1 MKRMKAFCLLLM
13 LFCPVFMLHSF
24 GQTKTVIGTVTDDK
38 GGPIPNVSVLLKG
51 STTGTATDAEGKF
64 SIAAKAGDELEFS
77 SVGFKTVT
85 LKANLT
91 APMSVQLTADVSS
104 LTDVVVIGYGTA
116 RKKDLTG
123 SVAVVDMKELK
134 QQPAASPLEAL
145 QGKAAGVQIVNDGS
159 PGATPQVRIR
169 GFSTISN
176 NDPLYIIDGMP
187 YQGKLSWLNANDIES
202 MQVLKDASAAS
213 IYGSRANNGVV
224 IVTTRKGKSGAP
236 RVNLDVYYGSQNPNR
251 GRFPKYLNPQQFA
264 EFLYAGYKNAG
275 LSIANDYYGSD
286 PNHPTLPEYL
296 LAGGTYGQKIT
307 PAMADPSRYNYSM
320 DGKTFYQITKANQTG
335 TDWYRTITQNAPI
348 QNYQLGVSGGGEK
361 ANYAVSG
368 GYMNQEGIVRYT
380 GFKRYTIR
388 ANTNFT
394 VLDDRLQLGE
404 NIQYSRTQNQGFATN
419 VNTAGSYM
427 GEGSPIGWAYR
438 IQTIIPVYDI
448 MGNFAGSRGNLLGNA
463 ENPMAAL
470 YRAKDNVN
478 TSNQF
483 FGSAYA
489 DLKIL
494 ESLHLKTT
502 YGVRYETYNGVTVGY
517 PNPERAEGSYN
528 NHTFS
533 ENMGWGTDWTW
544 SNTLTYKTRF
554 NEKHDLT
561 AMVGTE
567 AVKAWGRYLTGSAN
581 GYFLMGDMNYYYMNT
596 ATSTPVAKNN
606 DPITQPNS
614 LFSIFGRVDY
624 GYLDRYL
631 ISGTLRR
638 DGSSRFGPNNKYGN
652 FPAVSLAWRVSNEEF
667 MKSVTWIDDLKLRAG
682 WGVTGN
688 QSIPDFQYL
697 KLLQASI
704 NSANYPINGTGLS
717 SGVWT
722 YSYDNPDIK
731 WEQAQSLN
739 VGVDFSL
746 VRHKLDGSFD
756 WYNKKTVDMLYK
768 LDLPAQAIGG
778 GSSPYVNLGEMSN
791 KGFELVL
798 NYHYASPANN
808 NPFTFDAGVNFSRN
822 INKLVAL
829 KEGVKKVN
837 MLTNRSVIP
846 SVIMA
851 GLPFGA
857 FYGYKVEGIFKTDQ
871 EISGA
876 AKQTGAHLGG
886 FRYADVSGPDGKPDG
901 IIDDQDLTFIGSP
914 HPDFIYGL
922 NLNASYSNFDIALAF
937 NGSQGNKIFDF
948 TRLYTDLSLF
958 DGAVSDRMLNAWSP
972 ENPNSDI
979 PTPYRNRPS
988 IEMLSNSYFVQD
1000 GSYLKLKL
1008 VQIGYNFKPGGAF
1021 KDKIKNLRLYVSGTN
1036 LFTVT
1041 KYSGLDPEVTSSPGV
1056 GTYTAPGVDLGMYPM
1071 SRQYLVGLN
1080 VTF

>member
-1 MKRMKAFCLLLM
+1 MKRMKAFCLLVV

-24 GQTKTVIGTVTDDK
+24 GQTKTAIGTVTDDK
-38 GGPIPNVSVLLKG
+38 GSPLPNVSVVLKG
-51 STTGTATDAEGKF
+51 ATSGTATDAEGKF
-64 SIAAKAGDELEFS
+64 SIAAKNGDELEFS
-77 SVGFKTVT
+77 SVGFKTTTRKV
-85 LKANLT
+85 NLT
-91 APMSVQLTADVSS
+91 APMSVQLVADVAS
-104 LTDVVVIGYGTA
+104 LTDVVVIGYGTT

-187 YQGKLSWLNANDIES
+187 YQGKLSWLNSNDIES

-236 RVNLDVYYGSQNPNR
+236 KINLDVYYGSQNPNR

-264 EFLYAGYKNAG
+264 DFLYAGYKNAG

-286 PNHPTLPEYL
+286 PNNPTLPEYL

-307 PAMADPSRYNYSM
+307 AAMANPALYNYSM

-361 ANYAVSG
+361 ANYAMSG
-368 GYMNQEGIVRYT
+368 GYMNQEGIVKYT

-388 ANTNFT
+388 ANSNFT
-394 VLDDRLQLGE
+394 VLGDRLQLGE
-404 NIQYSRTQNQGFATN
+404 NIQYSRTQNQGFSTN

-494 ESLHLKTT
+494 EALHLRTT
-502 YGVRYETYNGVTVGY
+502 YGVRYETYNGVSVGY

-614 LFSIFGRVDY
+614 LYSIFGRVDY

-652 FPAVSLAWRVSNEEF
+652 FPAVSLAWRVSNEAF
-667 MKSVTWIDDLKLRAG
+667 MKSVSWVDDLKFRAG

-704 NSANYPINGTGLS
+704 NSANYPIGGGSLT

-722 YSYDNPDIK
+722 YAYDNPDIK

-739 VGVDFSL
+739 LGIDFTL
-746 VRHKLDGSFD
+746 FRHKLDGSFD
-756 WYNKKTVDMLYK
+756 VYNKKTVDMLYK

-798 NYHYASPANN
+798 NYHYASPANG
-808 NPFTFDAGVNFSRN
+808 NPFTFDAGVNLSRN
-822 INKLVAL
+822 INKLVSL

-857 FYGYKVEGIFKTDQ
+857 FYGYKVEGIFKSAD
-871 EISGA
+871 EIAGA

-886 FRYADVSGPDGKPDG
+886 FRYADVDGNG
-901 IIDDQDLTFIGSP
+901 VIDDQDLTMIGSP
-914 HPDFIYGL
+914 HPKFIYGL

-937 NGSQGNKIFDF
+937 NGTQGNKIFDF

-972 ENPNSDI
+972 NNPNSDI
-979 PTPYRNRPS
+979 PAPNRNRPA

-1000 GSYLKLKL
+1000 GSYMKLKL
-1008 VQIGYNFKPGGAF
+1008 AQIGYNFKLNGLL
-1021 KDKIKNLRLYVSGTN
+1021 KDRIKNLRLYVSGTN
-1036 LFTVT
+1036 LFTIT
-1041 KYSGLDPEVTSSPGV
+1041 KYSGLDPEVTSSPGI
-1056 GTYTAPGVDLGMYPM
+1056 GTYAAPGVDLGMYPM

>member
-1 MKRMKAFCLLLM
+1 MKVFCLLLM
-13 LFCPVFMLHSF
+13 LFCPGFMQNGFS
-24 GQTKTVIGTVTDDK
+24 QTKTVTGTVTDDK
-38 GGPIPNVSVLLKG
+38 GNPLPNVSVVLKG
-51 STTGTATDAEGKF
+51 ATLGTATDAEGKF
-64 SIAAKAGDELEFS
+64 SIAAKTGDELEFS
-77 SVGFKTVT
+77 SVGFKTTTVR
-85 LKANLT
+85 ANAAT
-91 APMSVQLTADVSS
+91 VMSVQLTADVSS

-123 SVAVVDMKELK
+123 SVAVVDMKDLK

-169 GFSTISN
+169 GFSTINN

-187 YQGKLSWLNANDIES
+187 YQGKLSWLNSNDIES

-224 IVTTRKGKSGAP
+224 IVTTKKGKSGPP
-236 RVNLDVYYGSQNPNR
+236 RVNLDIYYGSQRPNR

-264 EFLYAGYKNAG
+264 DFLFAGYKNAG
-275 LSIANDYYGSD
+275 LDPTKTDYYGTD
-286 PNHPTLPEYL
+286 PNNPTLPEYL

-307 PAMADPSRYNYSM
+307 STMVNPDLYNYSM
-320 DGKTFYQITKANQTG
+320 DGGTFYQITKANQTG
-335 TDWYRTITQNAPI
+335 TDWYRTITRNAPI
-348 QNYQLGVSGGGEK
+348 QNYQLTVSGGGEN

-368 GYMNQEGIVRYT
+368 GYMNQEGVVTYT

-388 ANTNFT
+388 ANSNFT
-394 VLDDRLQLGE
+394 VLGDRLQMGE
-404 NIQYSRTQNQGFATN
+404 NIQYSRTQNQGFSTN

-427 GEGSPIGWAYR
+427 GEGSPMGWAYR

-448 MGNFAGSRGNLLGNA
+448 MGNFGGSRGNLLGNA

-470 YRAKDNVN
+470 YRAKDNVG

-483 FGSAYA
+483 FGSVYG

-494 ESLHLKTT
+494 EALHLRTT
-502 YGVRYETYNGVTVGY
+502 YGVRYETWNGVSVGY

-528 NHTFS
+528 NHTFN
-533 ENMGWGTDWTW
+533 ENMGWGTEWTW
-544 SNTLTYKTRF
+544 SNILTYKKRF

-567 AVKAWGRYLTGSAN
+567 AVKASARILNGAAN
-581 GYFLMGDMNYYYMNT
+581 GYFLMGDMDYYYMNT
-596 ATSTPVAKNN
+596 ATSTPVASNT
-606 DPITQPNS
+606 IIQPSS
-614 LFSIFGRVDY
+614 LYSVFGRIDY
-624 GYLDRYL
+624 GFMDKYL

-638 DGSSRFGPNNKYGN
+638 DGSSRFNPDNKYGN
-652 FPAVSLAWRVSNEEF
+652 FPAASFAWRVSNEAF
-667 MKSVTWIDDLKLRAG
+667 MKSVNWVDDLKLRVG

-697 KLLQASI
+697 QLFQAAI
-704 NSANYPINGTGLS
+704 NNSYYPINGSSLS
-717 SGVWT
+717 SGVWISG
-722 YSYDNPDIK
+722 YANPDVK

-739 VGVDFSL
+739 IGIDFTVL
-746 VRHKLDGSFD
+746 KHTLDGSFD
-756 WYNKKTVDMLYK
+756 VYNKKTVDLLYP
-768 LDLPAQAIGG
+768 LALPAQAIGG
-778 GSSPYVNLGEMSN
+778 GSSPFVNIGEMTN

-798 NYHYASPANN
+798 NYHYASPSSYR
-808 NPFTFDAGVNFSRN
+808 PFTFDAGVNFSRN
-822 INKLVAL
+822 INELVSLAP
-829 KEGVKKVN
+829 GIKKVN
-837 MLTNRSVIP
+837 MLSNRSVIP

-857 FYGYKVEGIFKTDQ
+857 FYGYKVEGLFKSAE

-886 FRYADVSGPDGKPDG
+886 FRYADVDGSGT
-901 IIDDQDLTFIGSP
+901 IDDKDLTMIGSP
-914 HPDFIYGL
+914 HPKFIYGV
-922 NLNASYSNFDIALAF
+922 NLNATYRNFDLSLSF

-972 ENPNSDI
+972 ENPDSDI
-979 PTPYRNRPS
+979 PAPYRSRPS

-1008 VQIGYNFKPGGAF
+1008 AQLGYNFKIRGALQ
-1021 KDKIKNLRLYVSGTN
+1021 DKIRNLRLYISGTN

-1041 KYSGLDPEVTSSPGV
+1041 KYSGLDPEVTSSPG
-1056 GTYTAPGVDLGMYPM
+1056 TYAAPGVDLGMYPI

>member
-1 MKRMKAFCLLLM
+1 M
-13 LFCPVFMLHSF
+13 LNGFS
-24 GQTKTVIGTVTDDK
+24 QTKTIAGTVTDDQGK
-38 GGPIPNVSVLLKG
+38 PIPNVSVVLKG
-51 STTGTATDAEGKF
+51 SSSGAATDAEGKF
-64 SIAAKAGDELEFS
+64 LIAAKAGDELEFS
-77 SVGFKTVT
+77 SVGFKTLSV
-85 LKANLT
+85 KAS
-91 APMSVQLTADVSS
+91 ADMSVQMVSDVAN

-123 SVAVVDMKELK
+123 SVAVVDMKDLK

-169 GFSTISN
+169 GFSTINN

-187 YQGKLSWLNANDIES
+187 YQGKLSWLNSSDIES

-213 IYGSRANNGVV
+213 IYGARANNGVV

-236 RVNLDVYYGSQNPNR
+236 RVNLDMYYGSQNPNR
-251 GRFPKYLNPQQFA
+251 SRFPKYLNPQQFA
-264 EFLYAGYKNAG
+264 EFLFTGYKNAG
-275 LSIANDYYGSD
+275 LDPTKTDYYGTD
-286 PNHPTLPEYL
+286 ANKPTLPEYL

-307 PAMADPSRYNYSM
+307 AAMVNPSLYNYSM
-320 DGKTFYQITKANQTG
+320 DGKTFYQITKANQQG
-335 TDWYRTITQNAPI
+335 TDWYRTITQNASI
-348 QNYQLGVSGGGEK
+348 QNYQLTVSGGGQN
-361 ANYAVSG
+361 ANYAISG
-368 GYMNQEGIVRYT
+368 GYMNQEGVVRYT

-388 ANTNFT
+388 SNSNFT
-394 VLDDRLQLGE
+394 VLGDRLQLGE
-404 NIQYSRTQNQGFATN
+404 NIQYSRTENQGFSTN

-427 GEGSPIGWAYR
+427 GEGSPMGWAYR

-448 MGNFAGSRGNLLGNA
+448 MGNFGGSRGNLLGNA

-470 YRAKDNVN
+470 YRAKDNVG

-483 FGSAYA
+483 FGSVYG

-494 ESLHLKTT
+494 EALHLRTT
-502 YGVRYETYNGVTVGY
+502 YGVRYETYNGVSVGY

-544 SNTLTYKTRF
+544 SNTLTYKKRF

-567 AVKAWGRYLTGSAN
+567 AVRARARYLNGSAN

-596 ATSTPVAKNN
+596 ATSTPVANN
-606 DPITQPNS
+606 GTSISQPSS
-614 LFSIFGRVDY
+614 LYSVFGRVDY
-624 GYLDRYL
+624 GFMDKYL
-631 ISGTLRR
+631 ISGILRR
-638 DGSSRFGPNNKYGN
+638 DGSSRFNPSNKYGN
-652 FPAVSLAWRVSNEEF
+652 FPAVSFAWRVSNEGF
-667 MKSVTWIDDLKLRAG
+667 MKSVTWVDDLKFRAG

-697 KLLQASI
+697 QLFQAAI
-704 NSANYPINGTGLS
+704 NNSYYPINGSSLS
-717 SGVWT
+717 SGVWISG
-722 YSYDNPDIK
+722 YANPDVK

-739 VGVDFSL
+739 VGIDFTL
-746 VRHKLDGSFD
+746 LKHALDGSFD
-756 WYNKKTVDMLYK
+756 VYNKKTVDLLYP
-768 LDLPAQAIGG
+768 LALPAQAIGG
-778 GSSPYVNLGEMSN
+778 GSSPFVNIGEMNN

-798 NYHYASPANN
+798 NYHHTSRSANK
-808 NPFTFDAGVNFSRN
+808 PFTFDAGVNVSRN
-822 INKLVAL
+822 INKLVSLAP
-829 KEGVKKVN
+829 GIKKVN
-837 MLTNRSVIP
+837 MLSNRSVIP

-857 FYGYKVEGIFKTDQ
+857 FYGYKVEGLFKSAE
-871 EISGA
+871 EIAGA

-886 FRYADVSGPDGKPDG
+886 FRYADVDGSGT
-901 IIDDQDLTFIGSP
+901 IDDNDLTMIGSP
-914 HPDFIYGL
+914 HPKFIYGL
-922 NLNASYSNFDIALAF
+922 NLNASYSNFDVSFAF

-958 DGAVSDRMLNAWSP
+958 DGAVSDRMLSAWSP
-972 ENPNSDI
+972 QNPDSDI
-979 PTPYRNRPS
+979 PAPYRSRPS

-1008 VQIGYNFKPGGAF
+1008 AQIGYNFKINGAL
-1021 KDKIKNLRLYVSGTN
+1021 KDKIRNLRLYVSGTN
-1036 LFTVT
+1036 LFTIT
-1041 KYSGLDPEVTSSPGV
+1041 KYSGLDPEVTSSPG
-1056 GTYTAPGVDLGMYPM
+1056 TYAAPGVDLGMYPI

>member
-1 MKRMKAFCLLLM
+1 MERMKVFYVLLM
-13 LFCPVFMLHSF
+13 LLCPCFMLHSF
-24 GQTKTVIGTVTDDK
+24 GQTKTVVGTVTDDK
-38 GGPIPNVSVLLKG
+38 GSPLPNVSIVLKG
-51 STTGTATDAEGKF
+51 ATSGTATDAEGKF

-85 LKANLT
+85 LKANVN
-91 APMSVQLTADVSS
+91 APMAVQLAADVSS

-169 GFSTISN
+169 GFSTINN

-187 YQGKLSWLNANDIES
+187 YQGKLSWLNSSDIES

-213 IYGSRANNGVV
+213 IYGARANNGVV
-224 IVTTRKGKSGAP
+224 IVTTKKGKSGAP
-236 RVNLDVYYGSQNPNR
+236 RVNLDMYYGSQNPNR

-264 EFLYAGYKNAG
+264 EFLFAGYKNAG
-275 LSIANDYYGSD
+275 LDPTKTDYYGTD
-286 PNHPTLPEYL
+286 ANNPTLPEYL
-296 LAGGTYGQKIT
+296 LAGGVYGQKIT
-307 PAMADPSRYNYSM
+307 AAMVNPSLYNYSM
-320 DGKTFYQITKANQTG
+320 DGKTFYQITKANREG
-335 TDWYRTITQNAPI
+335 TDWYRTITRNAPI
-348 QNYQLGVSGGGEK
+348 QNYQLTVSGGGEN

-368 GYMNQEGIVRYT
+368 GYMNQEGVVRYT

-388 ANTNFT
+388 ANSNFT
-394 VLDDRLQLGE
+394 VLGDRLQMGE
-404 NIQYSRTQNQGFATN
+404 NIQYSRTENQGFSTN

-427 GEGSPIGWAYR
+427 GEGSPMGWAYR

-448 MGNFAGSRGNLLGNA
+448 MGNFGGSRGNLLGNA

-470 YRAKDNVN
+470 YRAKDNVG

-483 FGSAYA
+483 FGSVYG

-544 SNTLTYKTRF
+544 SNTLTFKKRF

-561 AMVGTE
+561 VMAGTE
-567 AVKAWGRYLTGSAN
+567 AVRAWARYLNGSAN

-596 ATSTPVAKNN
+596 ATSTPVASNGTS
-606 DPITQPNS
+606 ISQPSS
-614 LFSIFGRVDY
+614 LYSIFGRVDY
-624 GYLDRYL
+624 GFLDKYL

-638 DGSSRFGPNNKYGN
+638 DGSSRFNPGNKYGN
-652 FPAVSLAWRVSNEEF
+652 FPAVSLAWRVSNEGF
-667 MKSVTWIDDLKLRAG
+667 MKSVTWVDDLKFRAG

-704 NSANYPINGTGLS
+704 NSSYYPINGSSLS
-717 SGVWT
+717 SGVWISG
-722 YSYDNPDIK
+722 YANPDIK

-739 VGVDFSL
+739 IGIDFTL
-746 VRHKLDGSFD
+746 LHRTLDGSFD
-756 WYNKKTVDMLYK
+756 VYNKKTVDMLYP
-768 LDLPAQAIGG
+768 LALPAQAVGG
-778 GSSPYVNLGEMSN
+778 GSSPYVNIGEMSN

-798 NYHYASPANN
+798 NYHYTSSSANK
-808 NPFTFDAGVNFSRN
+808 PFNFDAGVNFSRN
-822 INKLVAL
+822 INKLVSLAP
-829 KEGVKKVN
+829 GIKKVN

-857 FYGYKVEGIFKTDQ
+857 FYGYKVEGLFKSAE
-871 EISGA
+871 EIAGA
-876 AKQTGAHLGG
+876 AKQTGAHPGG
-886 FRYADVSGPDGKPDG
+886 FRYADIDGNG
-901 IIDDQDLTFIGSP
+901 TIDDNDLTMIGSP
-914 HPDFIYGL
+914 HPKFIYGL
-922 NLNASYSNFDIALAF
+922 NLNAGYSNFDISLAF

-958 DGAVSDRMLNAWSP
+958 DGAVSERMLNAWSP
-972 ENPNSDI
+972 SNANSDI
-979 PTPYRNRPS
+979 PAPYRSRPA
-988 IEMLSNSYFVQD
+988 IELLSNSYFVQD

-1008 VQIGYNFKPGGAF
+1008 AQIGYNFKLKGALQ
-1021 KDKIKNLRLYVSGTN
+1021 DRIKNLRLYVSGTN
-1036 LFTVT
+1036 LFTIT
-1041 KYSGLDPEVTSSPGV
+1041 KYSGLDPEVTSSPG
-1056 GTYTAPGVDLGMYPM
+1056 TYAAPGVDLGMYPI